1 MSSMRIP
8 APRLGITAKLLFWS
22 LALILIFYLTTT
34 YLLVRTG
41 RIVAASSTIA
51 GTHYDIGVSTQR
63 MIQTLL
69 TLEENRKRY
78 EILQKDIYMENVI
91 QDLAEFGRQ
100 LNEVLE
106 RHPEYAEK
114 WEPLTR
120 EYTITLSK
128 GGDPETRL
136 LPDQTVN
143 TWIEVLQATR
153 QENQQEMKERL
164 NGLYAQAREASRMG
178 LVGLIASL
186 TLGVVGT
193 LVITWR
199 LNRSL
204 REVRR
209 GIRQWGRAGAVEPV
223 MVSTR
228 DELGELART
237 FNRMTDQLRREEQ
250 MRSDFISMLSHEI
263 RTPLTSIRESV
274 DMVADGT
281 FGEVNERQQRFLDI
295 ARQETVRLSGL
306 LERLMQVSRLESSRP
321 EVRPEPAGA
330 AELARSALE
339 RIRPAAEAKGVTL
352 DCRVGD
358 GSILVMADR
367 EHVQQVLLNLLGNA
381 VKFSGRDTRVELD
394 VLAEPGTEE
403 AVFRVSDQ
411 GPGIPEEEQPHVFGK
426 YYREPGLSGTVD
438 GAGLG
443 LFISRAI
450 VEAHGGS
457 MWLASSP
464 GKGSRFSFS
473 LPLVKRGPSAKPE
486 EEA

>member
-1 MSSMRIP
+1 MRIP
-8 APRLGITAKLLFWS
+8 APRLGITAKLLLWS
-22 LALILIFYLTTT
+22 LALILIFYLTTA
-34 YLLVRTG
+34 YLLVRTE
-41 RIVAASSTIA
+41 RIVASSSTIA
-51 GTHYDIGVSTQR
+51 GVHYDIGVSTQR

-78 EILQKDIYMENVI
+78 EILQKDIYMEYVI
-91 QDLAEFGRQ
+91 QDLSEFGRQ
-100 LNEVLE
+100 LTEVLD

-128 GGDPETRL
+128 GGDPETLL

-153 QENQQEMKERL
+153 LENQQEMKERL
-164 NGLYAQAREASRMG
+164 GGLYAQAREASSMG
-178 LVGLIASL
+178 LVGLIASI

-193 LVITWR
+193 LVIAWR

-209 GIRQWGRAGAVEPV
+209 GIRQWGRTGAVEPV
-223 MVSTR
+223 RVSTR

-237 FNRMTDQLRREEQ
+237 FNRMTGQLQREER

-274 DMVADGT
+274 DLVAEGT
-281 FGEVNERQQRFLDI
+281 FGAVNERQQRFLDI

-321 EVRPEPAGA
+321 EIRPEPVSA

-339 RIRPAAEAKGVTL
+339 RIRPAAEAKAVAL
-352 DCRVGD
+352 DCRACDDSV
-358 GSILVMADR
+358 LVRADN

-381 VKFSGRDTRVELD
+381 VKFSDQGTRVELD
-394 VLAEPGTEE
+394 MLVEPGQDGGR
-403 AVFRVSDQ
+403 AVFRVTDQ
-411 GPGIPEEEQPHVFGK
+411 GPGIPEEEQPLVFGK
-426 YYREPGLSGTVD
+426 YYREPGVRGTVD

-450 VEAHGGS
+450 VEAHGGA
-457 MWLASSP
+457 MWLESSP
-464 GKGSRFSFS
+464 GQGSRFSFS
-473 LPLVKRGPSAKPE
+473 LPLAGPEAPAGQK